1 MASMCRRSG
10 GGLWKLVLLAISA
23 VLSGELSVVTA
34 ATRPTRSGLSAF
46 LSSPPPALL
55 RHSSC
60 NNRPGASIV
69 RLCARRPP
77 GDEDYY
83 RVLGVE
89 RRATGEEIRAQ
100 YLQLAKKLHP
110 DVSKDP
116 SDNARYGLGGE
127 SFRHSGASPPSPPSP
142 TVSPSPQRLV
152 SRGRFLTSF
161 PPQIPA
167 DQ

>member
-1 MASMCRRSG
+1 MARKCRLRQ
-10 GGLWKLVLLAISA
+10 LVLAISA
-23 VLSGELSVVTA
+23 VLSGELSSVTA
-34 ATRPTRSGLSAF
+34 VTRTARSGLSAF

-60 NNRPGASIV
+60 NSRPGASIL

-100 YLQLAKKLHP
+100 YLRLAKKLHP

-116 SDNARYGLGGE
+116 SDNSRYGY
-127 SFRHSGASPPSPPSP
+127 SVTQAPPRPLAPSLRRRS
-142 TVSPSPQRLV
+142 V
-152 SRGRFLTSF
+152 SF
-161 PPQIPA
+161 PENA
-167 DQ
+167 F